1 MRYILDDN
9 GYVKYCSNTQMTC
22 ENKSCTEYKG
32 KVPSGYTT
40 IEEWA
45 TKANIRAYKIVSGNL
60 TYDSTKDTNLKKEYE
75 ELAKTYSTVEK
86 KIGTWI
92 DGKPLYRKVIS
103 TTQSVPSG
111 TTKIAHGISNVNK
124 IFVEN
129 AYIFHATNGYSYRL
143 PSIGYDGNFTDHDY
157 VWLDRTNINIV
168 SNGSWGTAWEKVIIL
183 NYTKTTD

>member
-1 MRYILDDN
+1 MRYILDSS
-9 GYVKYCSNTQMTC
+9 GYIDSVSCNQFECKDKTC
-22 ENKSCTEYKG
+22 KAYTG
-32 KVPSGYTT
+32 TVPSGYDSL
-40 IEEWA
+40 EDWVLN
-45 TKANIRAYKIVSGNL
+45 ANIRAYKIVSGNL
-60 TYDSTKDTNLKKEYE
+60 TYDSTKDTNLKNEYE

-103 TTQSVPSG
+103 TTKSVPSG

-129 AYIFHATNGYSYRL
+129 AYIFHATNGYSYQL
-143 PSIGYDGNFTDHDY
+143 PSIGYDGNFTDNDY
-157 VWLDRTNINIV
+157 VWLDRTNINII